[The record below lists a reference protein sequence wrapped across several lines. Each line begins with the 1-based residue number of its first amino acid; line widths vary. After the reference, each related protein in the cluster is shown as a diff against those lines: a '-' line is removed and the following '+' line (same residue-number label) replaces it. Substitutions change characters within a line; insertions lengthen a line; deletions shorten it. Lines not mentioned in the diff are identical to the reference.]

1 MDIGGSFRHELTGSF
16 SQGSDSNPTVAM
28 VEASY
33 KANNLHYRYVN
44 CEVNPDQFIKRGSF
58 RSDYD
63 FRMYDNRKTFL
74 KDLFKLAIE
83 QGSPIEY
90 VIVDGIRK
98 WERTSVWDRGRFVET
113 EDLNKHILDGR
124 LLVKELVQAN
134 Y

>member
-1 MDIGGSFRHELTGSF
+1 MVF
-16 SQGSDSNPTVAM
+16 TVKLSSRNTNKTCKFTFQADD
-28 VEASY
+28 
-33 KANNLHYRYVN
+33 
-44 CEVNPDQFIKRGSF
+44 EVNPDQFIKRGSF

-74 KDLFKLAIE
+74 RDLFKLAIE